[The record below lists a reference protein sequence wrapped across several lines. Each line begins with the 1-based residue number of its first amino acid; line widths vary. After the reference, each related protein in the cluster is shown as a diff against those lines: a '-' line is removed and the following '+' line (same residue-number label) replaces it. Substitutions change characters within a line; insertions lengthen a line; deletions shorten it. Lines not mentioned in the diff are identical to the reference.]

1 MKTVRLGA
9 VDYLNARPLVYGLE
23 LHSHRFSLRFDVP
36 SKCAALLHERSI
48 DVGMIPSIEYL
59 RGHQSYRLV
68 PDLGIISDGP
78 VASVAMFTTRP
89 MDRIRTIAADTSSRT
104 SSGLLQVLCVE
115 AFGVDAEFVPM
126 APQPEEMLR
135 RCDAALLIGDT
146 ALFLDHSARGLTKID
161 LGEAWTRLT
170 GLPFV
175 WAFWAGRPDAL
186 SSEDVAELIAARNRG
201 VVAADE
207 IAAEYCGP
215 ARASLGQAY
224 LRDNIRYSLGDR
236 EQAGLRHFFE
246 LALKHD
252 VVEDTRE
259 LEWY

>member
-1 MKTVRLGA
+1 
-9 VDYLNARPLVYGLE
+9 
-23 LHSHRFSLRFDVP
+23 
-36 SKCAALLHERSI
+36 
-48 DVGMIPSIEYL
+48 
-59 RGHQSYRLV
+59 
-68 PDLGIISDGP
+68 
-78 VASVAMFTTRP
+78 
-89 MDRIRTIAADTSSRT
+89 
-104 SSGLLQVLCVE
+104 VE

-126 APQPEEMLR
+126 APQPDEMLR

-201 VVAADE
+201 VVASDE

-252 VVEDTRE
+252 VVEETRE